1 MVLKSTDSSA
11 GAGAGAGAGVGDV
24 IDFGGDEGHA
34 LIV

>member
-1 MVLKSTDSSA
+1 MLLKSTDSSA